1 MLKSHVKQLSLK
13 KRKLE
18 RKKNWVDTEVRDLK
32 KTVITLG
39 NKLILQPFN
48 GQVKLAFFKHSKDL
62 KKMVKRKK
70 YLYKKAIYDKLLNW
84 RESDPKA
91 YWQFLNSLKNDN
103 IDKNRDTC
111 IPTDFNNLA
120 KHTDKPF
127 TSSEINKCIKKLKV
141 GKSTGPDLISNE
153 ILTQSNLLTNKAITK
168 LFNLILDS
176 GKYPD
181 NWRKSF
187 TILIFKSGEKTDLNN
202 YRGISLQNCLAKL
215 FSSTLNER
223 LILHYENLFA
233 NQQFGFRGN
242 HRTSDSIF
250 ILKTLIT
257 KYIYGEKGRIFSCFV
272 DLRRAF
278 DSLWQNGLLYKLEVN
293 NTGQK
298 FHKVIRDMYSSSYSA
313 VKIDNE
319 YTYFFELNR
328 GVKQGDSLSPTLFN
342 CYINDLH
349 NIFDDSCDPLKLDMS
364 NISSLSFADDLVIL
378 SKSHQG
384 LQNALK
390 KLESY
395 CYKWQLTVNTKKTK
409 TMTFQKSDA
418 YTPILYYKDV
428 PLVETKEYNFLGN
441 IIDFKGNF
449 KRAAQE
455 LSKKAMKVLF
465 TLKSRFTDF
474 HSIPID
480 LSCKLFDT
488 LIRPVLLYNCEI
500 WFMDEYLSIFRSL
513 NRSNRNGTSFDIL
526 ALEDKLLFE
535 KVHHKFCKSVLGI
548 KKTAC
553 NIAAKSELGRVPLTS
568 VIKTQVLMYFIRI
581 NLNDINP
588 LVKEAFNVNKTLHNS
603 GKYSW
608 YTFACSIA
616 EENNINLSEYHSDR
630 TFNQIKKNLKHK
642 LKTEIIHNYK
652 TKTLD
657 KLSKVTDESK
667 LFLYSH
673 LKSDINL
680 EENLSQNNSFKN
692 RQILTKFRLSD
703 HGLKIEIG
711 RYQNIPRDQRLCNIC
726 SEIDN
731 ENHFFL

>member
-1 MLKSHVKQLSLK
+1 MDQTFNSQGQNLIDLCIASRLRILNGRFVGDLFGNITCYKTNGASTVDYCLADVDLINNINFFQVLDPNYLSDHAQIVVHIKYEKFIVYEKANVKLNQIDKFYKWEAVSKNKLFDALCEPEIVENILSFETANFEKTGEGINLATSQLTKMLENLAEKSCKTIKLRK
-13 KRKLE
+13 KKIKK
-18 RKKNWVDTEVRDLK
+18 KKNWVDTEVRDLK
-32 KTVITLG
+32 KTVINLG
-39 NKLILQPFN
+39 NKLRLQPFN

-103 IDKNRDTC
+103 IDKNKDTC
-111 IPTDFNNLA
+111 IPSNFNNLA
-120 KHTDKPF
+120 KHFQTQGDPNCYDKDFKKKIDEQIGEYRVLLENNEITDKPF
-127 TSSEINKCIKKLKV
+127 TSSEIKQMHKKLKV
-141 GKSTGPDLISNE
+141 GKSTDPDLISNE
-153 ILTQSNLLTNKAITK
+153 ILTQSNLITNKAITK
-168 LFNLILDS
+168 LFNLILET

-202 YRGISLQNCLAKL
+202 HRGIYLQNCLAKL

-278 DSLWQNGLLYKLEVN
+278 DSLWQNGLLYKLKVN

-298 FHKVIRDMYSSSYSA
+298 FHKVIRDMYRSSYSA

-319 YTYFFELNR
+319 YTDFFELNR

-395 CYKWQLTVNTKKTK
+395 CYKWQLTVNTKK
-409 TMTFQKSDA
+409 QK
-418 YTPILYYKDV
+418 L
-428 PLVETKEYNFLGN
+428 
-441 IIDFKGNF
+441 
-449 KRAAQE
+449 
-455 LSKKAMKVLF
+455 
-465 TLKSRFTDF
+465 
-474 HSIPID
+474 
-480 LSCKLFDT
+480 
-488 LIRPVLLYNCEI
+488 
-500 WFMDEYLSIFRSL
+500 
-513 NRSNRNGTSFDIL
+513 
-526 ALEDKLLFE
+526 
-535 KVHHKFCKSVLGI
+535 
-548 KKTAC
+548 
-553 NIAAKSELGRVPLTS
+553 
-568 VIKTQVLMYFIRI
+568 
-581 NLNDINP
+581 
-588 LVKEAFNVNKTLHNS
+588 
-603 GKYSW
+603 
-608 YTFACSIA
+608 
-616 EENNINLSEYHSDR
+616 
-630 TFNQIKKNLKHK
+630 
-642 LKTEIIHNYK
+642 
-652 TKTLD
+652 
-657 KLSKVTDESK
+657 
-667 LFLYSH
+667 
-673 LKSDINL
+673 
-680 EENLSQNNSFKN
+680 
-692 RQILTKFRLSD
+692 
-703 HGLKIEIG
+703 
-711 RYQNIPRDQRLCNIC
+711 
-726 SEIDN
+726 
-731 ENHFFL
+731 